1 MLPQCDFTNVFKSS
15 LLSAQASNLHPA
27 DPDGKAD
34 PYIVLRLGKNEIK
47 DRDNYI
53 PKQLNPVFGR

>member
-1 MLPQCDFTNVFKSS
+1 MQYSVISP
-15 LLSAQASNLHPA
+15 QASNLHPA

-34 PYIVLRLGKNEIK
+34 PYIVLRFGKNEIK

-53 PKQLNPVFGR
+53 PKQLNPVFGRY

>member
-1 MLPQCDFTNVFKSS
+1 MFYHVVFSA
-15 LLSAQASNLHPA
+15 LSQASNLHPA
-27 DPDGKAD
+27 DQDGKAD

-53 PKQLNPVFGR
+53 PKQLNPVFGRYVTV

>member
-1 MLPQCDFTNVFKSS
+1 MFSEHYFLSS
-15 LLSAQASNLHPA
+15 QASNLHPA

-53 PKQLNPVFGR
+53 PKELNPVFGR